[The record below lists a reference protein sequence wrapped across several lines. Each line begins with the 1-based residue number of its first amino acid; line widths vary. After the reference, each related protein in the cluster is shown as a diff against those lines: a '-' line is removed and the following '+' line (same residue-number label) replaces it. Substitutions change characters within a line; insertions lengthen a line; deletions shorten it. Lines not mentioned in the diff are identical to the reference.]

1 MYLSLCLGL
10 LLDPL
15 ETFRANSSTRWNFCS
30 VPAEDHLVY
39 LTEHVPGRNQYINA
53 AFMPVSGTHV
63 VRSTTAETSRI
74 QCQLFGECLC
84 VCSSWLFAIV
94 VHWQQVLLPLCLFL
108 SLSAY
113 TKSFLCVFYAADF
126 PRLQGPSGDTAS
138 PAWYTG
144 GFLETCLRKWRHH
157 NSLPWLT

>member
-1 MYLSLCLGL
+1 MMYFSLSFWFTLGSIG
-10 LLDPL
+10 DIQSEL
-15 ETFRANSSTRWNFCS
+15 EHSAKLVFCS

-39 LTEHVPGRNQYINA
+39 LTEYVPGRNQYINA
-53 AFMPVSGTHV
+53 VFMPVSGTQAV
-63 VRSTTAETSRI
+63 CSITAETSRI

-113 TKSFLCVFYAADF
+113 TESFLCVFYAADV

-138 PAWYTG
+138 TARYTG
-144 GFLETCLRKWRHH
+144 GFLETCLRK
-157 NSLPWLT
+157 